1 MEAETYLQMIMA
13 VFIIIVL
20 ILVFVL
26 YSEGSRANNNRPAI
40 IGPGGTQ
47 QVILGPDGPRL
58 VNTPQRLIVA
68 PVFPSQPVLSTSGTQ
83 WFVR

>member
-26 YSEGSRANNNRPAI
+26 YSEGSRANNNRSAI

-47 QVILGPDGPRL
+47 QVILGPGGQRW
-58 VNTPQRLIVA
+58 VNTPQPLVVTSLVE
-68 PVFPSQPVLSTSGTQ
+68 PQPVLGPGGTQ
-83 WFVR
+83 WLIR